1 MEHKRG
7 IATVFRGADAL
18 GKVQYHFDLGP
29 EGRVSGWIMHVD
41 FSPIHP
47 IAGRV
52 PREFLSSKTGIETD
66 LHLSLGDGTAVAFLV
81 IDTAEGT
88 IANGH
93 RYREGA

>member
-1 MEHKRG
+1 MDHKTG
-7 IATVFRGADAL
+7 IAIVFRGAKAL

-29 EGRVSGWIMHVD
+29 DGRVIGWISDVD
-41 FSPIHP
+41 LMPLHP
-47 IAGRV
+47 TAGRV
-52 PREFLSSKTGIETD
+52 PRTFLSSKTGIETD